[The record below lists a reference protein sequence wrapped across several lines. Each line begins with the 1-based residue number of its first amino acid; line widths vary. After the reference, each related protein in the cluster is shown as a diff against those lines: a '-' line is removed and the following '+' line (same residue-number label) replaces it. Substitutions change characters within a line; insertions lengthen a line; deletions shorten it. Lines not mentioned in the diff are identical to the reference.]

1 MGKAVVYTC
10 LNLAGALLVYDITD
24 HDSFVK
30 VQKWVKELR
39 RMLGKEVVLTIVG
52 NKIDL
57 ERQRNVTLDEAE
69 R

>member
-1 MGKAVVYTC
+1 
-10 LNLAGALLVYDITD
+10 
-24 HDSFVK
+24 
-30 VQKWVKELR
+30 
-39 RMLGKEVVLTIVG
+39 MLGKEVVLTIVG